1 MQIQGEECFL
11 EKMKASVMKNK
22 SREIEKRVP
31 ARQNSLCR
39 LRGKKVRMMFEVMKL
54 VQIG

>member
-1 MQIQGEECFL
+1 MQSQGEECFL
-11 EKMKASVMKNK
+11 EKSKASGMMNK

-31 ARQNSLCR
+31 ARQNR
-39 LRGKKVRMMFEVMKL
+39 LRGKKVLMMFEVMKL